1 MFKKQLL
8 SQKTFAAEP
17 GSIYALRTSH
27 VTEVSRCLTRGS
39 KDLNL
44 VWARM
49 LWSSYALRTRTIFWL
64 FGHGCSGHRMLFE
77 HERYYGLG
85 TYALVIVC
93 SSNTNVILVIWAW
106 MLWSSYALGTRTLL
120 WFWAWKLWS
129 TYGLRTRTL
138 LWFGH
143 VCSGHRML
151 FEHERYSGY
160 LGMDALVIVCSWNT
174 NVIMGTFGHARS
186 PNTYIV

>member
-1 MFKKQLL
+1 MQSQKIRTKRIHAHLLFGLLMERLAFVLKKQLL

-27 VTEVSRCLTRGS
+27 VTAVSRFLTRGS

-49 LWSSYALRTRTIFWL
+49 LWSSYALRTRTLLW
-64 FGHGCSGHRMLFE
+64 FGHGCSGHRTLLE

-93 SSNTNVILVIWAW
+93 SSNTNVIMVWAW
-106 MLWSSYALGTRTLL
+106 MLWSWYALGARTLL
-120 WFWAWKLWS
+120 WARLAMDEVQI
-129 TYGLRTRTL
+129 RI
-138 LWFGH
+138 
-143 VCSGHRML
+143 L
-151 FEHERYSGY
+151 FKPEHE
-160 LGMDALVIVCSWNT
+160 
-174 NVIMGTFGHARS
+174 
-186 PNTYIV
+186 P